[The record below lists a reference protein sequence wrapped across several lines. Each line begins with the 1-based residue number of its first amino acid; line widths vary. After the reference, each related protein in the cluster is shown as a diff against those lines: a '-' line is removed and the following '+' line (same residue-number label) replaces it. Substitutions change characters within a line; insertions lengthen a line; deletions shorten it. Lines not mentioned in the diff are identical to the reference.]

1 MSLLRLTAKPSSPDA
16 SAKRP
21 AARQRAVATSIFG
34 YSRQAIRALTAA
46 LLAAALAGGTGA
58 PAFAQD
64 PGQSPPP
71 NQQQQRPELPTPQSP
86 EQNRPNQDPNAPT
99 QQPAPV
105 YGPGPTNPPIP
116 VSLGVQKYDYQ
127 NAPKPFPNL
136 FAPYRGMEIPEFN
149 TSNKPRV
156 EQLIHDGK
164 LEITLQDAVELA
176 LENNMDIAVARYQP
190 WFADTDILAT
200 KGGGQPQGTNGAE
213 VFFSTANTP
222 FLNLDPVLTGTVD
235 FADVSTPINNPFISG
250 TGTTSNQLTGLISHS
265 SQYNWQYAQGFTS
278 GTSVTAAWN
287 NTRSSSSI
295 AANLFNPSVQSTLTV
310 TFQQQLLNGFGFA
323 QNRRN
328 IIIAKNNRKLAD
340 YQFSQQAI
348 TTVTN
353 AINAYWELVYAR
365 ENVKVQ
371 EQAVTVSTKFY
382 GDNKKQLEIG
392 TMAPLEVTRAESELA
407 ADRQNLIQAQTIK
420 LTDEQT
426 LKNAI
431 VRDPLSPTLANV
443 EIVPLDHPNPPE
455 AVEAATFEEAV
466 KEAFAKRPDL
476 QVQAINVTNSGIDA
490 KANQQAL
497 RPTATLFAQ
506 YSSTGLAGNSAIITG
521 ATTTAGTP
529 IVGADGTPITVLDA
543 TGTPVQ
549 VFEPNSAAVTNGI
562 NKQGLGTAQSQIFH
576 NDFPS
581 YIVGVDLT
589 LPIRNRAAQASYE
602 RASLNHRAIEA
613 QLQQMK
619 NAAVLDVRNAFIALT
634 QDRAQVQ
641 AASKARELQ
650 QQTFDAEQK
659 KYQLGAST
667 VYNVI
672 LTQRDLI
679 SSQGNELR
687 ALANLVE
694 AKANYERAVGRTL
707 EVNRVTIA
715 DAKHGQVEHDT
726 LIPGTLNGQV
736 VGVDKIFDNKDA
748 KKEGQR

>member
-1 MSLLRLTAKPSSPDA
+1 MNLLRLTAKPSSPGV
-16 SAKRP
+16 SAQRP
-21 AARQRAVATSIFG
+21 GARQCAADTSIFG
-34 YSRQAIRALTAA
+34 FSRQALRALTAA
-46 LLAAALAGGTGA
+46 LLATALAGGTGS

-64 PGQSPPP
+64 PGQSPPAS
-71 NQQQQRPELPTPQSP
+71 QQEQRPELPTPQSP
-86 EQNRPNQDPNAPT
+86 EQNRPNQDPNSPT
-99 QQPAPV
+99 QAPQPV
-105 YGPGPTNPPIP
+105 YGSGPTNPPIP
-116 VSLGVQKYDYQ
+116 VSLGVSKYNYQ
-127 NAPKPFPNL
+127 NPPRPFPTL
-136 FAPYRGMEIPEFN
+136 LAPYRGIDIPEFN

-156 EQLIHDGK
+156 DTLIHDGK

-190 WFADTDILAT
+190 WFADTDILST
-200 KGGGQPQGTNGAE
+200 KGGGQAQGTNGAE
-213 VFFSTANTP
+213 VFFSTANVP
-222 FLNLDPVLTGTVD
+222 FLQLDPSLAGSVGY
-235 FADVSTPINNPFISG
+235 AQVSTPINNPFISG
-250 TGTTSNQLTGLISHS
+250 TGTASNQLTGLISHS
-265 SQYNWQYAQGFTS
+265 AQYNWTYNQGFTS
-278 GTSVTAAWN
+278 GTSVTATWD
-287 NTRSSSSI
+287 NTRSSSS
-295 AANLFNPSVQSTLTV
+295 AANLFNPSVQSSLTI

-328 IIIAKNNRKLAD
+328 ITIAKNNRKLAD
-340 YQFSQQAI
+340 YEFTQQAI

-371 EQAVTVSTKFY
+371 EQAVTVSTKLY

-392 TMAPLEVTRAESELA
+392 TMAPLDVTRAESELA
-407 ADRQNLIQAQTIK
+407 TDRQNLIIAQTVK
-420 LTDEQT
+420 YTDEQT

-431 VRDPLSPTLANV
+431 VRDPLASTVANV

-455 AVEAATFEEAV
+455 AVEAATFEDAV

-476 QVQAINVTNSGIDA
+476 MVQAINVTNAGIDA
-490 KANQQAL
+490 KSNLQAL
-497 RPTATLFAQ
+497 KPTAALFAQ
-506 YSSTGLAGNSAIITG
+506 YESQGLAGNAPITTG
-521 ATTTAGTP
+521 AVTTAGAP

-543 TGTPVQ
+543 TGTPVE
-549 VFEPNSAAVTNGI
+549 VFTPNASAVTSGMT
-562 NKQGLGTAQSQIFH
+562 KQGFGTTQSQIFH

-581 YIVGVDLT
+581 YIVGLNLT
-589 LPIRNRAAQASYE
+589 LPIRNRVAQASYQ
-602 RASLNHRAIEA
+602 RATLNQRQIEA

-619 NAAVLDVRNAFIALT
+619 NAAVLDVRNAFIQLT

-650 QQTFDAEQK
+650 QATFDAEQK
-659 KYQLGAST
+659 RYQLGAST

-679 SSQGNELR
+679 SAQGAELR

-707 EVNRVTIA
+707 DVNRVTIA
-715 DAKHGQVEHDT
+715 DAKHGQVDHDT

-736 VGVDKIFDNKDA
+736 VGVDKIFSNKT
-748 KKEGQR
+748 EGQR

>member
-1 MSLLRLTAKPSSPDA
+1 MSPLRLTVEPSSPDV

-21 AARQRAVATSIFG
+21 ATRQRAAAKSIFG
-34 YSRQAIRALTAA
+34 YSRQATRALTAA

-58 PAFAQD
+58 PAFAQN

-71 NQQQQRPELPTPQSP
+71 ADQQQRPELPTPQSP

-99 QQPAPV
+99 QAPQPV
-105 YGPGPTNPPIP
+105 YGSGPANPPIP
-116 VSLGVQKYDYQ
+116 VSLGVGKYNYQ
-127 NAPKPFPNL
+127 NPPKPFPNL
-136 FAPYRGMEIPEFN
+136 FAPYRGIEIPEFN
-149 TSNKPRV
+149 TNNKPRV
-156 EQLIHDGK
+156 DQLIHEGK

-190 WFADTDILAT
+190 WLADTDIMAT
-200 KGGGQPQGTNGAE
+200 KGGGLPTGTTGAE
-213 VFFSTANTP
+213 ILFSTANVP
-222 FLNLDPVLTGTVD
+222 QLQLDPSLVGSVGI
-235 FADVSTPINNPFISG
+235 ANVSTPINNPFISG
-250 TGTTSNQLTGLISHS
+250 TGTASNQLTGLISHS
-265 SQYNWQYAQGFTS
+265 AQYNWTYNQGWTS
-278 GTSVTAAWN
+278 GTSLTATWD
-287 NTRSSSSI
+287 NTRSSSS
-295 AANLFNPSVQSTLTV
+295 AEANLFNPSVQSTLTI

-340 YQFSQQAI
+340 YEFSLQAI

-371 EQAVTVSTKFY
+371 QQAVTVSTKLY

-407 ADRQNLIQAQTIK
+407 ADRQALIQAQTIQ

-431 VRDPLSPTLANV
+431 VRDPLAPTVANI
-443 EIVPLDHPNPPE
+443 EIIPLDHPNPPE

-466 KEAFAKRPDL
+466 KEAFEKRPDL
-476 QVQAINVTNSGIDA
+476 QVQAINVTNAGIDA
-490 KANQQAL
+490 KANLQAL
-497 RPTATLFAQ
+497 RPTLSLFGQ
-506 YSSTGLAGNSAIITG
+506 YSSTGLAGNAPITTG
-521 ATTTAGTP
+521 ATTVAGTP
-529 IVGADGTPITVLDA
+529 IVGADGTPVTVLDL

-549 VFEPNSAAVTNGI
+549 IFEPSTSAVTNGVT
-562 NKQGLGTAQSQIFH
+562 KQGFGTTQSQIFH

-581 YIVGVDLT
+581 YIAGLNLT
-589 LPIRNRAAQASYE
+589 LPIRNRVAQAAYQRST
-602 RASLNHRAIEA
+602 LNQRQIEA
-613 QLQQMK
+613 QMQQLK
-619 NAAVLDVRNAFIALT
+619 NSAVLDVRNAFIQLT

-679 SSQGNELR
+679 TAQGNELR

-707 EVNRVTIA
+707 DVNRVTIA
-715 DAKHGQVEHDT
+715 DAKHGQVERDT
-726 LIPGTLNGQV
+726 LIPGTMNGQV
-736 VGVDKIFDNKDA
+736 VGVDKIFDT